1 MTVKELKKILKRF
14 PRNAAIVV
22 NDNQSINISAAVNK
36 AGAWIVKINASTKN
50 NLEIVEKN
58 LDKS

>member
-14 PRNAAIVV
+14 PKNAAIVV
-22 NDNQSINISAAVNK
+22 NDNQSINISAAVNQ
-36 AGAWIVKINASTKN
+36 AGAWIVKINTSTKN
-50 NLEIVEKN
+50 SLETAEKN

>member
-14 PRNAAIVV
+14 PKNAAIVV
-22 NDNQSINISAAVNK
+22 NDNQSINISAAVNQ
-36 AGAWIVKINASTKN
+36 AGVWTVKINTSTKN
-50 NLEIVEKN
+50 NSEIVGKN

>member
-14 PRNAAIVV
+14 PKNAAIVV
-22 NDNQSINISAAVNK
+22 NDNQSINISAAVNQ
-36 AGAWIVKINASTKN
+36 AGAWIVKINTSTKN